1 MEPFFHEISTILEL
15 PSPPFN
21 FYSSYV
27 KGGPSMKRVF
37 PYIVLILL
45 FSCLTPAFGQTECP
59 EYTFVKIADTATP
72 VPDGN
77 GGTFEGLSLSEP
89 AVTSLSVA
97 FYGEGGGAEGIF
109 VGDGKTLNSVA
120 AVGDPLTGGGT
131 IDTIVEDFA
140 FSGGVFNVIINT
152 PSSGNHGIYTTD
164 GSGLIKI
171 VEFGESAPG
180 GALSPPYV
188 LSAVKQQTWHFGP
201 TFSNSVCR
209 RGVTAFLPE

>member
-1 MEPFFHEISTILEL
+1 
-15 PSPPFN
+15 
-21 FYSSYV
+21 
-27 KGGPSMKRVF
+27 MKRVF
-37 PYIVLILL
+37 PCVILILL
-45 FSCLTPAFGQTECP
+45 FSSIVPAFGQTHCP
-59 EYTFVKIADTATP
+59 DYTFVKIADTNTP
-72 VPDGN
+72 VPGGN

-89 AVTSLSVA
+89 TVTSLRVA

-109 VGDGKTLNSVA
+109 VGDGKSLNSVA

-131 IDTIVEDFA
+131 IDTIAEDFA
-140 FSGGVFNVIINT
+140 FSGGVFNLIINT
-152 PSSGNHGIYTTD
+152 PSSGNHGIYTND
-164 GSGLIKI
+164 GSGLSKI

-201 TFSNSVCR
+201 TFSNPVCR